1 MSLPSSVDVAIIGA
15 GAAGL
20 GAANALKNS
29 GLSVLVLE
37 ARDRVGGRAH
47 TIMASPDVTFDVG
60 CGWLHSADQNSFV
73 KIAEQLGFEINRS
86 LPPWRERA
94 YGKAFPQDDRDE
106 FIRALDA
113 FYDRAEQAAKEAE
126 RSGRDGPA
134 NLCLEPGNR
143 WNPMID
149 AISTYINGC
158 ELDQVSLLDMDAYE
172 DTDLNWRVRR
182 GYGALIAAYGATCPL
197 ALNCEVTLIDHSAK
211 RVRIETSQGT
221 LTADKVIVTVP
232 TNLIADEA
240 IRFHPPLPAKVDAAR
255 GLPLGLA
262 DKVTLALDEPEALP
276 KEGNLRAAT
285 MRTAMGTYHIRPF
298 GQPCIEGF
306 FGGRFAQSLE
316 DAGPGA
322 LAAES
327 INEIVSILGNDFR
340 RKLKPL
346 AESRWAHD
354 PFARGSYSHA
364 LPGHAGDRAVLA
376 APVDGRLFFAGEA
389 TSPEFFSTAH
399 GARDSGERAAE
410 EVIGFA
416 REQIAYVPGSAARG
430 EHRILEGVILGLEID
445 VIGGRIGWLRLTGQ
459 RDDDDLVLPVDIERL
474 AREADGNHRTVWINP
489 PAIAVSRRPV
499 AIGVG
504 AKGKCRTSCMFDPVR
519 REYSR
524 AVNDAVAQKEDAEAA
539 EIPQRYPRAAAS
551 DLLPGFGFQRI
562 ECVKLHAEAGPDRL
576 GHVVGQGFSC
586 GRRYQAAED
595 IGIAGIV
602 VELTAGPMFGFQTPH
617 QRQNASRNLVTKRF
631 AVTINV

>member
-1 MSLPSSVDVAIIGA
+1 MPLPSSVDVAIIGA

-20 GAANALKNS
+20 GAAHALKDS
-29 GLSVLVLE
+29 GLSVIVLE
-37 ARDRVGGRAH
+37 ARDRLGGRAH

-60 CGWLHSADQNSFV
+60 CGWLHSADENSFL
-73 KIAEQLGFEINRS
+73 KIAEGLGFEINKS

-94 YGKAFPQDDRDE
+94 YGKAFPQDDRNE
-106 FIRALDA
+106 FIGALDA

-126 RSGRDGPA
+126 RNGRDGAA

-158 ELDQVSLLDMDAYE
+158 ELDSVSLLDMDAYE

-182 GYGALIAAYGATCPL
+182 GYGALISAYGASCRV
-197 ALNCEVTLIDHSAK
+197 ALNCAVTLIDHSAK
-211 RVRIETSQGT
+211 RIRIETAQGT

-262 DKVTLALDEPEALP
+262 DKVTLALEEPEALP

-285 MRTAMGTYHIRPF
+285 MRTAMGTYHLRPF

-306 FGGRFAQSLE
+306 FGGRFAQALE
-316 DAGPGA
+316 DTGPGA
-322 LAAES
+322 FAAES
-327 INEIVSILGNDFR
+327 INEIAAILGNDFR

-346 AESRWAHD
+346 AESRWSHD

-399 GARDSGERAAE
+399 GARDSGERAA
-410 EVIGFA
+410 
-416 REQIAYVPGSAARG
+416 
-430 EHRILEGVILGLEID
+430 
-445 VIGGRIGWLRLTGQ
+445 GQ
-459 RDDDDLVLPVDIERL
+459 VM
-474 AREADGNHRTVWINP
+474 EASKT
-489 PAIAVSRRPV
+489 
-499 AIGVG
+499 
-504 AKGKCRTSCMFDPVR
+504 
-519 REYSR
+519 
-524 AVNDAVAQKEDAEAA
+524 
-539 EIPQRYPRAAAS
+539 
-551 DLLPGFGFQRI
+551 
-562 ECVKLHAEAGPDRL
+562 
-576 GHVVGQGFSC
+576 
-586 GRRYQAAED
+586 
-595 IGIAGIV
+595 
-602 VELTAGPMFGFQTPH
+602 
-617 QRQNASRNLVTKRF
+617 
-631 AVTINV
+631 

>member
-1 MSLPSSVDVAIIGA
+1 MTSLPSSVDVAIIGA

-37 ARDRVGGRAH
+37 ARDRAGGRAH

-60 CGWLHSADQNSFV
+60 CGWLHSADQNTFV
-73 KIAEQLGFEINRS
+73 KIAEALGFEINKN

-106 FIRALDA
+106 FIGALNA
-113 FYDRAEQAAKEAE
+113 FYDRAEQAAKAAE
-126 RSGRDGPA
+126 QSGRDGPA
-134 NLCLEPGNR
+134 NVCLEPGNR

-172 DTDLNWRVRR
+172 DTGLNWRIRR
-182 GYGALIAAYGATCPL
+182 GYGTLIAAYGATCPT
-197 ALNCEVTLIDHSAK
+197 AFNCVVTLIDHSAK

-306 FGGRFAQSLE
+306 FGGSFARALE
-316 DAGPGA
+316 NAGEGA
-322 LAAES
+322 IAAHS
-327 INEIVSILGNDFR
+327 IDEIAGFLGNDIR

-346 AESRWAHD
+346 YESRWAHD

-389 TSPEFFSTAH
+389 TSPEFFTTAH
-399 GARDSGERAAE
+399 GARDSGERAAT
-410 EVIGFA
+410 EVL
-416 REQIAYVPGSAARG
+416 AA
-430 EHRILEGVILGLEID
+430 
-445 VIGGRIGWLRLTGQ
+445 
-459 RDDDDLVLPVDIERL
+459 
-474 AREADGNHRTVWINP
+474 
-489 PAIAVSRRPV
+489 
-499 AIGVG
+499 
-504 AKGKCRTSCMFDPVR
+504 
-519 REYSR
+519 
-524 AVNDAVAQKEDAEAA
+524 
-539 EIPQRYPRAAAS
+539 
-551 DLLPGFGFQRI
+551 
-562 ECVKLHAEAGPDRL
+562 
-576 GHVVGQGFSC
+576 
-586 GRRYQAAED
+586 
-595 IGIAGIV
+595 
-602 VELTAGPMFGFQTPH
+602 
-617 QRQNASRNLVTKRF
+617 KR
-631 AVTINV
+631 